1 MYESLI
7 LVDSRND
14 ISIES
19 LSQELIRFY
28 GATKSPAPIV
38 TVKGSSILLTWPNYK
53 FQIYRSSLPHVVLE
67 SEEIANRF
75 GKGRPDSRQ
84 IANCAV
90 RFEVMGEDD
99 PDMVHF
105 NDYLYIGEAAER
117 LGKVY
122 RFDQSS
128 TEFFD

>member
-19 LSQELIRFY
+19 LGQELIRFY
-28 GATKSPAPIV
+28 GACKSPPPNI
-38 TVKGSSILLTWPNYK
+38 TVKANSIFLTWPS
-53 FQIYRSSLPHVVLE
+53 YRFEIHKSTMPHVVLE
-67 SEEIANRF
+67 SKEIADRF
-75 GKGRPDSRQ
+75 GKCRPDSKQ
-84 IANCAV
+84 IASCAV
-90 RFEVMGEDD
+90 RFEIKGEDD
-99 PDMVHF
+99 PNMAHF

-128 TEFFD
+128 AEFFD